1 MPAGCPGRAMP
12 SRAVPSRALI
22 LTGDILGG
30 CWRQLCPESQEPR
43 QDEHAAGLGH
53 GAGDGA
59 APAGLPGRPLS
70 SFPGG
75 AGGRQGSAFRVVPKG
90 RAGPGSPFA
99 LAQPKYQVSA
109 AAGCRPGRGSLEETG
124 RPRRKLAWQERQPT
138 AASRGPRV
146 PHAGPRLAPA
156 AEPDG
161 ARAARGP
168 MWGSAAGGH
177 GGRSR
182 YRQRGAWQARVRQGH
197 GVIRPCHCGHELE
210 RSPRLGPLMPRGR
223 DEPAARMG
231 AAAQLLPPLT
241 RLLLQPLVLLQ
252 LSLLD

>member
-1 MPAGCPGRAMP
+1 MP

-53 GAGDGA
+53 GAGAGA

-70 SFPGG
+70 SSPGG
-75 AGGRQGSAFRVVPKG
+75 AGGRHGSAFRVVPKG

-99 LAQPKYQVSA
+99 LAQPEYQVSA

-138 AASRGPRV
+138 AASRGPVCRTLDPV
-146 PHAGPRLAPA
+146 RPQPPSQTG
-156 AEPDG
+156 
-161 ARAARGP
+161 RGP
-168 MWGSAAGGH
+168 LVAPWRARPPEAMGDAAGTAGGQH
-177 GGRSR
+177 GR
-182 YRQRGAWQARVRQGH
+182 RGCAR
-197 GVIRPCHCGHELE
+197 
-210 RSPRLGPLMPRGR
+210 
-223 DEPAARMG
+223 DMG
-231 AAAQLLPPLT
+231 
-241 RLLLQPLVLLQ
+241 
-252 LSLLD
+252 